1 MMLGKE
7 AFYMVDRGGGIYSD
21 LTDFFNEVKCPK
33 CNSLFKVAPVWEFV
47 LRKGW
52 SACGNCWQIFSLKP
66 DVKLETFIINSDNLE
81 TVSDDLEAANASQYI
96 WDADKLENS
105 RPVAVDFFI
114 SLGLTA
120 FFDGLERS
128 YPVLRTEDFE
138 MAWKYLSQAGALAV
152 DNLDTRLIADAFE
165 KVEKYKPSDWKG
177 ESP

>member
-1 MMLGKE
+1 
-7 AFYMVDRGGGIYSD
+7 MVDRGGGIYSD
-21 LTDFFNEVKCPK
+21 LTDFFNEVRCPN
-33 CNSLFKVAPVWEFV
+33 CSSLFKIAPVWEFV

-66 DVKLETFIINSDNLE
+66 DVKLETFVINSDNLE
-81 TVSDDLEAANASQYI
+81 TVTDDLEAGNASQYL

-105 RPVAVDFFI
+105 RTVAVDFFI

-128 YPVLRTEDFE
+128 YPVLRKEDFE

-152 DNLDTRLIADAFE
+152 ENLDTRLIADAFE
-165 KVEKYKPSDWKG
+165 KVEKYKPSDWRVEG
-177 ESP
+177 L